1 MSAPDQMLA
10 RRDFI
15 SRLLAGLAAWTWFAR
30 PSTAQAEPDG
40 SSEPYVGEIRMFAGD
55 FAPVGWFFCQGQLLP
70 ISGYEALFSLIGTTY
85 GGNGSSTF
93 GLPDLR
99 GRAPMH
105 AGPGFTLGQL
115 GGTESVTLSSSQM
128 PSHTHAAGASSLVA
142 TSDQPGGR
150 VPAVNAAGVPMFAAT
165 ADTSLA
171 AAALLS
177 AGGSQA
183 HNNMQPSLAIQFIIA
198 YSGIYPSPS

>member
-1 MSAPDQMLA
+1 MSAPSQPLG

-15 SRLLAGLAAWTWFAR
+15 GRLLAGLAAWSLFNR
-30 PSTAQAEPDG
+30 PTAAHAEPDG
-40 SSEPYVGEIRMFAGD
+40 SGEAYIGEIRMFAGD
-55 FAPVGWFFCQGQLLP
+55 FAPSGWQFCQGQLLS
-70 ISGYEALFSLIGTTY
+70 IAENDALFSLIGTTY
-85 GGNGSSTF
+85 GGDGQFTF

-105 AGPGFTLGQL
+105 VGPGFTLGQL
-115 GGTESVTLSSSQM
+115 SGSESVTLTSTQL
-128 PSHTHAAGASSLVA
+128 PSHTHAAAASALVA

-150 VPAVNAAGVPMFAAT
+150 VPAVNAAGVPMFAAA

-177 AGGSQA
+177 AGGSQP
-183 HNNMQPSLAIQFIIA
+183 HNNMQPSLAIHFIISL
-198 YSGIYPSPS
+198 YGIYPSQS